1 MKKPTVKTKSS
12 NAAFIAQEYQN
23 LMKGL
28 VQITVVFLKTR
39 EVFKGTPLQL
49 SRNTR
54 ILNNLPK
61 ADVLRLG
68 YLASVQY
75 QEQLNVRRKSLK

>member
-12 NAAFIAQEYQN
+12 NTALIAQEYQN
-23 LMKGL
+23 LIKGS
-28 VQITVVFLKTR
+28 VQFTVVFLQTR

-49 SRNTR
+49 SRNPR

-75 QEQLNVRRKSLK
+75 QEQLSARKKSLK